1 MKSSENISPYVHFE
15 KRMKILRN
23 GFSLFHAPML
33 FHTSNDMCR
42 LLELGYEKDIAQIIT
57 ILNTQSSEERQTI
70 LLSAT
75 LSAGEVIRL
84 SAAASK

>member
-1 MKSSENISPYVHFE
+1 MKSSKNVSPYVYFE
-15 KRMKILRN
+15 KLVKILRN
-23 GFSLFHAPML
+23 RFSLFHAPVL
-33 FHTSNDMCR
+33 FHTSNDVCR

-84 SAAASK
+84 S